1 MPLLDVRKQFI
12 TFSGRYDLIVDRTT
26 YANKGAD
33 FYIQSGQQYLD
44 RLSDLFK
51 SESRFYSPLS
61 SSSWYVLTPG
71 CRVVEGVSLAYSDGA
86 KVWLTR
92 TELATFRRYFNTPP
106 ASADAKGS
114 CCGRYAVANLRVT
127 PQTQGQITLDQFG
140 PYVYNTLGDEYANTG
155 ILIAPATSLP
165 STLEV
170 VGKFYQP
177 RLSLDSDTSLWTE
190 MFPFILVMAAQRA
203 LEISYRNTV
212 GVKDW
217 EASID
222 AELLGLQ
229 LDNADQESN
238 FVTKFNG

>member
-51 SESRFYSPLS
+51 SESRFYSSIPAG
-61 SSSWYVLTPG
+61 SWYVLTPG
-71 CRVVEGVSLAYSDGA
+71 CRVVEEVYLADSVGT

-92 TELATFRRYFNTPP
+92 MELAIFRSLFNTNP
-106 ASADAKGS
+106 ATSDTRSYYCA
-114 CCGRYAVANLRVT
+114 RYAVANLRVT
-127 PQTQGQITLDQFG
+127 PQTQGQITIDQFG
-140 PYVYNTLGDEYANTG
+140 PHTYNAPGDEYANTG
-155 ILIAPATSLP
+155 ILLAPTVLLS

-177 RLSLDSDTSLWTE
+177 KLSTDSDTNLWTE

-212 GVKDW
+212 GVTDW
-217 EASID
+217 EKAIET
-222 AELLGLQ
+222 ELFGLQ
-229 LDNADQESN
+229 LDTADQESN
-238 FVTKFNG
+238 FITKFRG